1 MLINSILTYYIICYT
16 LISASTKAWPSWKAA
31 NSPSM
36 STSRKTLLMARSSS
50 PRVSRSS
57 QGLLS
62 RGCGKA
68 LRAQRRAL
76 WPFSAPKRKMES
88 ATRKI
93 HRARRCQAPKG
104 TCTSQPLSS
113 ALAFGHRIACLES
126 PLALNRACSACSACR
141 GLFRLLLVDRVLRQQ
156 LPTSPPEPRPP

>member
-104 TCTSQPLSS
+104 TCTSQPLVICTPFRPSDSLSRVSFGFKSRLQCLQCLPRPFSPPSCRPSPSS
-113 ALAFGHRIACLES
+113 AASDLA
-126 PLALNRACSACSACR
+126 
-141 GLFRLLLVDRVLRQQ
+141 
-156 LPTSPPEPRPP
+156 T